1 MRISGTGGRVR
12 VGYQTAAR
20 LGRWSLTRVRAA
32 PTPAYEATA
41 MLTEADAFWVGQRP
55 MALELVMGQRSWVWD
70 AVEPRIT
77 GTESL
82 AVTLEGGPSIH

>member
-1 MRISGTGGRVR
+1 MRISGEGGRLR

-20 LGRWSLTRVRAA
+20 LGRWHLTRVRSE
-32 PTPAYEATA
+32 PEPAYEATA
-41 MLTEADAFWVGQRP
+41 TLSNVDAFWVGQQP
-55 MALELVMGQRSWVWD
+55 LALELTVGNRSWQW
-70 AVEPRIT
+70 AGVEPRIT